1 MDKSRRRFVK
11 TVGAAAGALPVT
23 VAGMT
28 PSAAPAQ
35 GPGRTGTGPLAFD
48 FLDPR
53 RYRAA
58 PAGRAQEPPE
68 GIEAFA
74 FDAYGTLFDVF
85 SVTALCEELF
95 PGSGDALA
103 QRWRAKQLQYSLL
116 RSLMGRHRDFW
127 LVTGDALV
135 NAAAGLGL
143 DLTPARRDR
152 LMEAYLTL
160 AAFPDV
166 RPGLEALRDRGVKL
180 AILSNG
186 EPRMLEA
193 AARSAGID
201 TLLDTII
208 SVEEVKIFKVSP
220 RVYNLGPERLGV
232 DRSALGF
239 VSSNAWDV
247 AGAASAGLTTFWIQR
262 AAGEPPEELG
272 FEAHHVVSAITDL
285 AALLGAA

>member
-1 MDKSRRRFVK
+1 MQTGRRAFV
-11 TVGAAAGALPVT
+11 GALGAAAAAGALPV
-23 VAGMT
+23 AGD
-28 PSAAPAQ
+28 
-35 GPGRTGTGPLAFD
+35 GRTAAGAPSPGEGH
-48 FLDPR
+48 
-53 RYRAA
+53 A
-58 PAGRAQEPPE
+58 PAGSVSGQADGVE

-85 SVTALCEELF
+85 SVTALCDELF
-95 PGSGDALA
+95 PGNGDTLA

-127 LVTGDALV
+127 LVTEDALV
-135 NAAAGLGL
+135 YAARSLEL
-143 DLTPARRDR
+143 DLTDARRTR
-152 LMEAYLTL
+152 LMDAYLTL
-160 AAFPDV
+160 EAFPDV
-166 RPGLEALRDRGVKL
+166 RPGLEALRARGVRL

-232 DRSALGF
+232 GRSALGF
-239 VSSNAWDV
+239 VSSNAWDI

-262 AAGEPPEELG
+262 SAAEPPDELG
-272 FEAHHVVSAITDL
+272 FTAHRVVAAITDL
-285 AALLGAA
+285 PGLLGNAG